1 MNEGFVDA
9 DAVKLHRRILAAAE
23 FERTTGHS
31 SDFWSFY
38 ICVFWANMAI
48 DDSIAYI
55 TL

>member
-23 FERTTGHS
+23 FERTTGYRLSHF

-38 ICVFWANMAI
+38 ICVC
-48 DDSIAYI
+48 SY
-55 TL
+55 